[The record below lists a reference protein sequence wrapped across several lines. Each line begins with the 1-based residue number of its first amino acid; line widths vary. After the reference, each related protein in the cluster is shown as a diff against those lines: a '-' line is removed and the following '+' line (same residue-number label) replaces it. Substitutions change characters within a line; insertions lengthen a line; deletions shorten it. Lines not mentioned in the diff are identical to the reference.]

1 MLSAPSRNFDSNQCS
16 VLKNKKRVFQK
27 RFLCYEKASF
37 KIALKSITDHG
48 WSSPNE
54 ETSEPFQNDIS
65 LVENADCLF
74 VTTHNLHILLT
85 NSTSKFGY

>member
-1 MLSAPSRNFDSNQCS
+1 MFSFKKQ
-16 VLKNKKRVFQK
+16 KRVFQK
-27 RFLCYEKASF
+27 CFLCYEKANF

-65 LVENADCLF
+65 LVENTDCLF